1 VERARFDGG
10 SQAEREDV
18 SKHFPSTAIHRR
30 PAVTLSSH
38 LAVRTMTLD
47 FLTRTAYRILLGGAV
62 LVATPFLAGCSGN
75 DTQSDSST
83 TQQPSQSSQ
92 QQGQP
97 GQMPGSGQT
106 LSSSDVNESQVQ
118 TAAQIASS
126 IQMGTR
132 ADRMKMRK
140 DMKEKYG
147 NPQQMDSTQKA
158 QARKEMRRRQM
169 KMRKEA
175 KKAGMDPQMFRQ
187 IMRSAQQDST
197 LQKRLQTAM
206 KAQMQKR
213 MKQQLQKRKQQGG
226 GPSNP

>member
-1 VERARFDGG
+1 
-10 SQAEREDV
+10 
-18 SKHFPSTAIHRR
+18 
-30 PAVTLSSH
+30 
-38 LAVRTMTLD
+38 MTLD
-47 FLTRTAYRILLGGAV
+47 SLTRTACRLLLGGAV
-62 LVATPFLAGCSGN
+62 LVVLPFLAGCSGN

-97 GQMPGSGQT
+97 GQMPGQT
-106 LSSSDVNESQVQ
+106 LSSSDVDDSQVQ

-169 KMRKEA
+169 KMRKKQMKIMQEEA

-197 LQKRLQTAM
+197 LQKRLRTAM

-213 MKQQLQKRKQQGG
+213 MQQRLQKRKQQGS